1 MFLISGCPKACVLI
15 NFFLIKK
22 NNVYGGPFNKYVTA
36 KGCGWVENFFVTK
49 RYEKKEG
56 VGT

>member
-1 MFLISGCPKACVLI
+1 MPEGLRSYKL
-15 NFFLIKK
+15 FLIKK

-36 KGCGWVENFFVTK
+36 GGWVENFFVTK

-56 VGT
+56 VGG